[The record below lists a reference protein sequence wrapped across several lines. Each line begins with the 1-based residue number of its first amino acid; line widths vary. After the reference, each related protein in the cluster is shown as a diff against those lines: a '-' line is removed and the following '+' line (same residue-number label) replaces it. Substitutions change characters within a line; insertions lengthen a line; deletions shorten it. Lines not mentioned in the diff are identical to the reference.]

1 MNGASMKVRRS
12 LRFSS
17 VPDAVLEAA
26 NLSFGA
32 RVVLAWA
39 LGRQDGFE
47 CWIWYMLKTLGLT
60 DRTWPRVRR
69 ELIEAGF
76 FYQTREKGDDGKFV
90 WKNEFTDSP
99 LLHGYGVG
107 EGGIESDSKSVEP
120 GRKTRPSKPKAK
132 PEQSSQQPKDEELPP
147 WLAGVL
153 RIEPGNS
160 QDAANAKTIAVYPRD
175 QIEAAAATAR
185 EEEASGVAYP
195 TRVLKLLRAAHPK
208 PKPPLSEWAIAAEAA
223 RRSPP
228 KGMNTH
234 SIGTKAA

>member
-1 MNGASMKVRRS
+1 MKVRHS
-12 LRFSS
+12 LRFSAVADS
-17 VPDAVLEAA
+17 VLEAA

-69 ELIEAGF
+69 ELVEAGF

-90 WKNEFTDSP
+90 WRNEFTDYP
-99 LLHGYGVG
+99 LLHGYGAG
-107 EGGIESDSKSVEP
+107 EGGTGSNSKSVEH
-120 GRKTRPSKPKAK
+120 GKKTRPSKPETK
-132 PEQSSQQPKDEELPP
+132 PEQSSQQSKEEEIPV
-147 WLAGVL
+147 WLSRVL
-153 RIEPGNS
+153 KIERGNS
-160 QDAANAKTIAVYPRD
+160 QDAANAKAIGVYPRD
-175 QIEAAAATAR
+175 QIEVAAAAAR
-185 EEEASGVAYP
+185 EEEASGIAYP
-195 TRVLKLLRAAHPK
+195 TRVLKLLRAAHPNPK
-208 PKPPLSEWAIAAEAA
+208 PKPLSEWAIAAEVA

-234 SIGTKAA
+234 STSAKAA